1 MDFYQWLNIVVSLFL
16 PLLVGVVTKASW
28 NSNLKA
34 VLLLL
39 VAALSAGVTDLI
51 TAGSLQ
57 GWKLILEQTA
67 INWLV
72 AVATHFHL
80 WKPTGVAAQV
90 AQVGVTDTT
99 PTPPP
104 AQAAA

>member
-1 MDFYQWLNIVVSLFL
+1 MDLYQWLNVVVSLLL
-16 PLLVGVVTKASW
+16 PLVVGVLTKASW
-28 NSNLKA
+28 NRNLKA

-51 TAGSLQ
+51 TAGTLE

-67 INWLV
+67 INWLI
-72 AVATHFHL
+72 AVATHFHV

-90 AQVGVTDTT
+90 AEIGVADSQ
-99 PTPPP
+99 
-104 AQAAA
+104 AQRAA

>member
-1 MDFYQWLNIVVSLFL
+1 MDLYQWLNIVVSLFL
-16 PLLVGVVTKASW
+16 PLLVGLLTKQSW
-28 NSNLKA
+28 NGNFKA
-34 VLLLL
+34 VLLLA

-51 TAGSLQ
+51 TSGTLE

-80 WKPTGVAAQV
+80 WRPTGVSATVAELGVADSQAQRAA
-90 AQVGVTDTT
+90 
-99 PTPPP
+99 
-104 AQAAA
+104 